1 MTKEYEIRK
10 KGSRPSKGFHVFK
23 TIIIVGLWLVAML
36 FLLMVIFPKGLWVGI
51 FQ

>member
-10 KGSRPSKGFHVFK
+10 RDGSPHRCYRIFKIVITIGVF
-23 TIIIVGLWLVAML
+23 VVAML
-36 FLLMVIFPKGLWVGI
+36 FLLMVIFPKGLWVGL